1 MKNLIIPKQ
10 YYSRLDLLE
19 TQVAIKFVKDTFQVE
34 LSKALDLQRVSAPL
48 FVTPESG
55 LNDGLNGYE
64 RPVSF
69 DVSSLHK
76 DVEIVQSLA
85 KWKRNALGK
94 YHIEENK
101 GIYTD
106 MNAIR
111 RDEELDTIHSIYVD
125 QWDWEKVIT
134 RKQRNKEYLHNVVS
148 NIYRVFKYTAEKTKE
163 KFPKLKGLYL
173 PDEITFV
180 TTSELEAKYPD
191 LDGHD
196 RENAFAKEYKAIFV
210 EEIGW
215 PLNNGKPHD
224 GRASDYD
231 DWKLNGDL
239 LIWDEVLGIA
249 LEISSMGIRVDSK
262 SLKAQMEFKAEEGK
276 ILSPYHKAILNDVLP
291 LSIGGGIGQSRLC
304 MLILEK
310 AHIGEVQAS
319 VWSEDDITVLKKN
332 NIILL

>member
-1 MKNLIIPKQ
+1 MKNLIIPE
-10 YYSRLDLLE
+10 YYSSRLDLLE

-34 LSKALDLQRVSAPL
+34 LANALDLQRVSAPL

-64 RPVSF
+64 RPVTF

-94 YHIEENK
+94 YHIDENK

-125 QWDWEKVIT
+125 QWDWEKVIA
-134 RKQRNKEYLHNVVS
+134 RRQRNKEYLHNVVS

-173 PDEITFV
+173 PDEVTFV
-180 TTSELEAKYPD
+180 TTAELEAKYPE
-191 LDGHD
+191 LDGHG

-215 PLNNGKPHD
+215 PLESGKPHD

-249 LEISSMGIRVDSK
+249 LEISSMGIRVDAK
-262 SLKAQMEFKAEEGK
+262 SMKAQMEFKGETGRMT
-276 ILSPYHKAILNDVLP
+276 SPYHRAILNDALP

-319 VWSEDDITVLKKN
+319 VWSDEDIALLRNN
-332 NIILL
+332 NIVLL

>member
-10 YYSRLDLLE
+10 YSNRLDLLE
-19 TQVAIKFVKDTFQVE
+19 TQIAIKFVKDTFQIE

-94 YHIEENK
+94 YHIAENK

-111 RDEELDTIHSIYVD
+111 RDEELDSIHSIYVD

-173 PDEITFV
+173 PDDITFV
-180 TTSELEAKYPD
+180 TTSELEEKYPD
-191 LDGHD
+191 LDGHG
-196 RENAFAKEYKAIFV
+196 RENAYAKEYKAIFV

-215 PLNNGKPHD
+215 PLKSGKPHD

-231 DWKLNGDL
+231 DWNLNGDL

-249 LEISSMGIRVDSK
+249 LEISSMGIRVDNK
-262 SLKAQMEFKAEEGK
+262 SMKTQMEFKGESGK
-276 ILSPYHKAILNDVLP
+276 MTSPYHKAILNESLP

-319 VWSEDDITVLKKN
+319 IWSEDDIQTLRRN
-332 NIILL
+332 NIVLL